1 MNAKR
6 NNKERLS
13 HQLYLNLQRILRS
26 LDFGRSLKGKKP
38 TLTITQMRVLSFFNE
53 KDVVYISEI
62 SRILGM
68 SMQSANNIITRLEVM
83 GLVERSRNKKDKRLS
98 DIRLTPKGRKG
109 LAAFRDG
116 QLETLT
122 FILNRLEPAER
133 KVLNATIQ
141 NAAIILEKAGTRSAD
156 NKKKSIMGRR

>member
-133 KVLNATIQ
+133 KVLDETVR

>member
-1 MNAKR
+1 
-6 NNKERLS
+6 
-13 HQLYLNLQRILRS
+13 
-26 LDFGRSLKGKKP
+26 
-38 TLTITQMRVLSFFNE
+38 MRVLSFFNE

-109 LAAFRDG
+109 LAAFRDS

-122 FILNRLEPAER
+122 FILNQLEPAER

-141 NAAIILEKAGTRSAD
+141 NAAIILEKASTRSAD
-156 NKKKSIMGRR
+156 NKKKFHYGRQMTANKKDFKRQEEDRS

>member
-1 MNAKR
+1 MSVKR
-6 NNKERLS
+6 NNKENLS
-13 HQLYLNLQRILRS
+13 HELYLNLQRILRS

-38 TLTITQMRVLSFFNE
+38 SLTGTQMRVLSFFNE

-68 SMQSANNIITRLEVM
+68 SIQSVNNIIARLEVM

-98 DIRLTPKGRKG
+98 DIRLTPRGKKG
-109 LAAFRDG
+109 LYAFRDA

-122 FILNRLEPAER
+122 LILSHLKPAE
-133 KVLNATIQ
+133 KKNLHTALQ
-141 NAAIILEKAGTRSAD
+141 NAAKILAKGSG
-156 NKKKSIMGRR
+156 M